1 MGKGIQCDGI
11 EIMFGNSIS
20 SVVKAVGEVDKYE
33 DNYYFY
39 ESSLLVHV
47 DSNNCIDEIEIRN
60 DEEHSHVVM
69 LNGTNIFSEMK
80 DVVIE
85 LIARLNQSPAEDE
98 LGTYEAKRIGLV
110 YSFSMT
116 DEEIEE
122 MISEAKEEGTY
133 EEMREEIESETIC
146 KRFLFVKPNN
156 KKEREALF
164 CRFENKQNHRIL

>member
-1 MGKGIQCDGI
+1 MKVQIEVGKGIQCDGI
-11 EIMFGNSIS
+11 EIMFGDSIS

-47 DSNNCIDEIEIRN
+47 DSNKCIDEIEIRN

-85 LIARLNQSPAEDE
+85 LIVRLNQSPVEDE
-98 LGTYEAKRIGLV
+98 LGTYEAKRIGLA

-116 DEEIEE
+116 
-122 MISEAKEEGTY
+122 T
-133 EEMREEIESETIC
+133 
-146 KRFLFVKPNN
+146 
-156 KKEREALF
+156 KKL
-164 CRFENKQNHRIL
+164 KK

>member
-1 MGKGIQCDGI
+1 MKVQIEVGKGIQCDGI

-20 SVVKAVGEVDKYE
+20 SVVKAVGEVDKYK

-85 LIARLNQSPAEDE
+85 LIVRLNQSPAEDE
-98 LGTYEAKRIGLV
+98 LGTYEAKRIGLA

-133 EEMREEIESETIC
+133 EEMKEEIEADIKRAKYLQTISIR
-146 KRFLFVKPNN
+146 KTK
-156 KKEREALF
+156 
-164 CRFENKQNHRIL
+164 

>member
-1 MGKGIQCDGI
+1 MEVQIEVGKGIQCDGI

-69 LNGTNIFSEMK
+69 LNDTNIFSETK
-80 DVVIE
+80 DIVVE
-85 LIARLNQSPAEDE
+85 LITKLNQRPVENE
-98 LGTYEAKRIGLV
+98 LGTYE
-110 YSFSMT
+110 
-116 DEEIEE
+116 E
-122 MISEAKEEGTY
+122 KE
-133 EEMREEIESETIC
+133 
-146 KRFLFVKPNN
+146 L
-156 KKEREALF
+156 A
-164 CRFENKQNHRIL
+164 